1 MQLHPKMVFAK
12 VPGSKQ
18 TILAAS
24 AKKTVLVPAESIGT
38 TIKIKVPQSQKI
50 PILRQTILKTPLSS
64 PSPASSPVQK
74 TQTTPKLIKRQE
86 PKTPTQAKQQPLK
99 SPVTIAKK
107 PETEPIR
114 VNVRK
119 TMTDALIARIKA
131 TDDLK
136 LTQEEIK
143 DLALNI
149 ELELYK
155 YFKDTGTKYKAKYRS
170 LIFNIKDPK
179 NLTLFRKIADRS
191 LTPDAVV
198 RLSPEEMA
206 SQELAEWREKE
217 TKHQLDMIKK
227 NELDLLAQAKSI
239 VVKTHKGE
247 LVIENDRVSDPVDSK
262 SSVNDIV
269 TALNN
274 IDSNET
280 KKKEDSIDLK
290 KLKIEEKKDK
300 EKHRSRDREKG
311 KKRDRSKNRHRHSR
325 DRERSK
331 DRKSGKNKDNK
342 KEKDREKDRER
353 DKEKG
358 RDRDKE
364 KKHKKSKSKSHKSH
378 KDYKEKEKKEEE
390 RKEIEKKEIT
400 TTPPRVEPPIED
412 RLWRHIDDE
421 TTTGFVNLDVDSDLS
436 DREPSSTVNIKTPD
450 INEDFERERES
461 EPEADFPRG
470 PQQTVW
476 RGFVNMPDVAKFL
489 ITAQEV
495 SGNSRDLM
503 DDLLDTVDVVGR
515 IRPDTVWD
523 YISKMKKNGS
533 KEILVIRLTAANEE
547 EKIPYIT
554 LYSYLNSRSR
564 LGVVKNFSNSIK
576 DFYIMPFPEL
586 SKVPN
591 VLLPLNGPGFEEQR
605 PPLLLGIIVRNKRK
619 RIAPAQLST
628 LSTKIP
634 KKDPDRSYTPPLI
647 LPSPKD
653 KNPSPPT
660 SPRLH
665 HKGITD
671 SLPDSKLITQHT
683 LESLNK
689 AQIGMSRTLIDSAT
703 ISKIVPELSSRIDL
717 TAKPQDEDDDEPYSP
732 GEMDE
737 DLDNLND
744 EEDDDD
750 DDDDVVGVG
759 VDDDLKD
766 NESELLSTNKDASEL
781 QRKMDELNRQI
792 EEQKQQIQNISS
804 SFRGDVTNTLPVR
817 YLTGT
822 IIQDFH
828 SFIIC
833 RLALNKRIF
842 SILHFLF
849 LKTASVMSERLC
861 FSKLEILLASLFI
874 IFSNSLFSI
883 THQFIYL
890 IIQLLFSFLC
900 IYSFIYST
908 ICLFKNFLIPD
919 NFKSIIFIYTFN
931 YSTVY
936 LLIY

>member
-12 VPGSKQ
+12 VQGSKQ

-24 AKKTVLVPAESIGT
+24 AKKTVLVPAESLST
-38 TIKIKVPQSQKI
+38 TIKIKIPPAQKL
-50 PILRQTILKTPLSS
+50 PVLK
-64 PSPASSPVQK
+64 
-74 TQTTPKLIKRQE
+74 QTTLKATPAQKVQSSFPKIVKRQE
-86 PKTPTQAKQQPLK
+86 PKAPTQVRQQPIK
-99 SPVTIAKK
+99 SPTVAKK

-119 TMTDALIARIKA
+119 TMSDALIARIKV

-136 LTQEEIK
+136 LTEEEVTE
-143 DLALNI
+143 LALNI

-155 YFKDTGTKYKAKYRS
+155 YFKDTGARYKAKYRS
-170 LIFNIKDPK
+170 LVFNIKDTK

-198 RLSPEEMA
+198 RLSAEEMA

-217 TKHQLDMIKK
+217 TKHQLEMIKK
-227 NELDLLAQAKSI
+227 NELDLMAQAKSI
-239 VVKTHKGE
+239 VLKTHKGE
-247 LVIENDRVSDPVDSK
+247 LVIENDRVNDPVDSK
-262 SSVNDIV
+262 TSVQDIV
-269 TALNN
+269 TVLNN
-274 IDSNET
+274 ECNTDLTMEM
-280 KKKEDSIDLK
+280 KKKEDVSDVK
-290 KLKIEEKKDK
+290 KLKIGEKK

-325 DRERSK
+325 DREHSKTRERSK
-331 DRKSGKNKDNK
+331 ERKSGKNKDSK
-342 KEKDREKDRER
+342 KEKDKDREREKDRER

-364 KKHKKSKSKSHKSH
+364 KKHKRNKNKSHKSSH
-378 KDYKEKEKKEEE
+378 KDYKEKDKKDEE
-390 RKEIEKKEIT
+390 IKKEIDKKE
-400 TTPPRVEPPIED
+400 TTPPSAEISIED

-421 TTTGFVNLDVDSDLS
+421 TTTNTLDGNDSDLS

-450 INEDFERERES
+450 INEDFEKEREP
-461 EPEADFPRG
+461 EPEDDGPRG
-470 PQQTVW
+470 PMQTVW
-476 RGFVNMPDVAKFL
+476 RGFVSMPDVAKFF

-503 DDLLDTVDVVGR
+503 EVLPDTVDVVGR
-515 IRPDTVWD
+515 IGHDTVWD

-533 KEILVIRLTAANEE
+533 KEILVIRLTAANDE

-564 LGVVKNFSNSIK
+564 LGVVGSVSKSIK
-576 DFYIMPFPEL
+576 DFYIMPFSNL
-586 SKVPN
+586 SQVPN
-591 VLLPLNGPGFEEQR
+591 VLLPLHGPGFEEQR

-619 RIAPAQLST
+619 RIAPAPLPPVP
-628 LSTKIP
+628 TKIL

-671 SLPDSKLITQHT
+671 SLPESKPVTQQT

-717 TAKPQDEDDDEPYSP
+717 TSNLAKTQDEDDDEPYSP

-737 DLDNLND
+737 DIDNDDND
-744 EEDDDD
+744 S
-750 DDDDVVGVG
+750 
-759 VDDDLKD
+759 KD
-766 NESELLSTNKDASEL
+766 PENELLTTSKSSNNEL

-804 SFRGDVTNTLPVR
+804 SFLGEATNTLPVR
-817 YLTGT
+817 YLSGT
-822 IIQDFH
+822 FIQDNLIFY
-828 SFIIC
+828 C
-833 RLALNKRIF
+833 LGVNKKYF
-842 SILHFLF
+842 TILHFLF
-849 LKTASVMSERLC
+849 LIRL
-861 FSKLEILLASLFI
+861 
-874 IFSNSLFSI
+874 
-883 THQFIYL
+883 
-890 IIQLLFSFLC
+890 
-900 IYSFIYST
+900 
-908 ICLFKNFLIPD
+908 
-919 NFKSIIFIYTFN
+919 
-931 YSTVY
+931 
-936 LLIY
+936 